1 MGGFLRHYAYYPQ
14 NLATGVNREAN
25 HRLETLGH
33 HTGVGLGVGRIVICH
48 LVLALFQGFAGQILL
63 DGKQIGPVVVVSPSG
78 GNQTQEFPGVIHGP
92 QCRQVRFAKPGEGA
106 ENALA
111 LLFKTPILSE
121 DSHHLE

>member
-14 NLATGVNREAN
+14 NLATGVSREAN

-33 HTGVGLGVGRIVICH
+33 HTGVGLGVGQIVICH

-78 GNQTQEFPGVIHGP
+78 GNQTQEFPGVIT
-92 QCRQVRFAKPGEGA
+92 VRSVARSVSLSLVRA
-106 ENALA
+106 RR
-111 LLFKTPILSE
+111 TPLHFS
-121 DSHHLE
+121 SKLQF